1 MNMNIKRYVDQW
13 FKDIPKSEE
22 KEMIKQEII
31 DNLEEKV
38 QDLIKQGEDKES
50 AVQQAISEFGNIEEL
65 KTELRMTQRELKK
78 NTAKLNFV
86 FSIISSIL
94 IISLFIF
101 MNFYYTPK
109 TIWFV
114 YPTFAIL
121 WWPLSMFYYWLRK
134 R

>member
-101 MNFYYTPK
+101 MNFY
-109 TIWFV
+109 
-114 YPTFAIL
+114 
-121 WWPLSMFYYWLRK
+121 
-134 R
+134 